1 MSPNTGW
8 SPLLLLWAAAPLHV
22 VQPLRLAALSR
33 IARVRTVP
41 VASLADLGQLPGGW
55 WRRGQGWRRR
65 GCRWRSGGDGGGRLG
80 REGLGGGGLGR
91 CEAGAGRQGGHRRGR
106 VGRGR
111 ARSVPAGAHDG
122 RPDTLLG
129 ESQVLVGIEP
139 AIIDGE
145 LAVRVLEH
153 PGNREDPAGARR
165 QCGTP
170 MRALAGMRALG
181 PCSHQQEP
189 LSFWFCIGVMR
200 GSANFLGGAAS
211 PLGRYM

>member
-1 MSPNTGW
+1 M
-8 SPLLLLWAAAPLHV
+8 
-22 VQPLRLAALSR
+22 
-33 IARVRTVP
+33 
-41 VASLADLGQLPGGW
+41 
-55 WRRGQGWRRR
+55 
-65 GCRWRSGGDGGGRLG
+65 
-80 REGLGGGGLGR
+80 
-91 CEAGAGRQGGHRRGR
+91 
-106 VGRGR
+106 
-111 ARSVPAGAHDG
+111 PAGAHDG

-189 LSFWFCIGVMR
+189 LCFWFCIGVMR
-200 GSANFLGGAAS
+200 GSAVGWEVNLAGVVRSCVALPSSPFLVSVWTRS
-211 PLGRYM
+211 PT